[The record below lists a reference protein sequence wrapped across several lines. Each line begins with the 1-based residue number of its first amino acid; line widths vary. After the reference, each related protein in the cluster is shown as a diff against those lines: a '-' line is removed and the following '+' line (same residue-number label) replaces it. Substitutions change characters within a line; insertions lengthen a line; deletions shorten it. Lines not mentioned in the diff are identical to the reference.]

1 MVERA
6 DDDVALLPYTS
17 GTTGRPKGVK
27 LTHRNFRTQLFSYL
41 AGRDNP
47 VPDEDVKFLLYLP
60 LYHITGFTHTA
71 MQPLARGG
79 AIYVR
84 NPAQWDAGTAMAT
97 IEAEGITHFIGVTAM
112 YVDMVNNEKFDD
124 YDLSTLVSAAEG
136 GAKLSVAVQREFETG
151 AGVAMTE
158 GYGLTETNG
167 ATHTQQGSTSG
178 PRHGTIGQPLRMIDC
193 RIVDDAGE
201 EVPIGKE
208 GRTTRSR
215 PPGHGRL
222 PRHAR
227 RHRGSV
233 HRERVLPDRRHRPA
247 GRRELLRDRRSG
259 GTT

>member
-6 DDDVALLPYTS
+6 DDGVALLPYTS
-17 GTTGRPKGVK
+17 GTTGGPKGVK

-97 IEAEGITHFIGVTAM
+97 IEAEGITHFIGITAM

-136 GAKLSVAVQREFETG
+136 GAKLSVAVQREFKTG

-201 EVPIGKE
+201 EVPIGEE
-208 GRTTRSR
+208 GELLVRGPQVMAGYHDMPDATAAAFTETGTSGPATSPGGTPRTTTRSSI
-215 PPGHGRL
+215 G
-222 PRHAR
+222 
-227 RHRGSV
+227 
-233 HRERVLPDRRHRPA
+233 
-247 GRRELLRDRRSG
+247 
-259 GTT
+259 